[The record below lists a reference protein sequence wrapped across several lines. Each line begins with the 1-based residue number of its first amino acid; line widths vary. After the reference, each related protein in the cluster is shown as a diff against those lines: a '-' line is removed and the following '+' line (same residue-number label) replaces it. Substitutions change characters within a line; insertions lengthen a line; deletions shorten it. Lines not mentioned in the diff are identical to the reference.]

1 MLIGA
6 ISKPRERM
14 ERNCK
19 TLGQRETK
27 RYVKPSMPMEVG
39 ICGGLLSGLEATIST
54 FLKMTAMRVAMHR

>member
-27 RYVKPSMPMEVG
+27 RYVKHSIPMVAG
-39 ICGGLLSGLEATIST
+39 TCGGLLSGLEATIST
-54 FLKMTAMRVAMHR
+54 SPKMTAMRVAMHR

>member
-27 RYVKPSMPMEVG
+27 RYVKPSMPMEADTY
-39 ICGGLLSGLEATIST
+39 GGLLSGLEATIST